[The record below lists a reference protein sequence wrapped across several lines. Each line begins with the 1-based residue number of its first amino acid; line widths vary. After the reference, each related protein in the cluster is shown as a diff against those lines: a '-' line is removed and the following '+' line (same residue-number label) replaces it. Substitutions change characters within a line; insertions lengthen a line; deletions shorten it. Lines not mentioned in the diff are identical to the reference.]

1 VRTPEATGLI
11 EMGAG
16 SLQQLPALPEESL
29 PAVAA
34 DPASIGID
42 RVAFGLLI
50 DPRLWPAIGF
60 ADVGANLQRFEIV
73 NGPPAVI
80 ALVGHDFFDHRHR
93 VVGDGGNRSRRCRDR
108 WRARPCVPSRRVAE
122 HPLDLHL

>member
-1 VRTPEATGLI
+1 VGRRIRGGLQSATSAVPLAGMHERSFEYVLVPAHVRTPETTGLI

-29 PAVAA
+29 PAVAP

-50 DPRLWPAIGF
+50 DPRLWLIG
-60 ADVGANLQRFEIV
+60 VR
-73 NGPPAVI
+73 
-80 ALVGHDFFDHRHR
+80 
-93 VVGDGGNRSRRCRDR
+93 
-108 WRARPCVPSRRVAE
+108 
-122 HPLDLHL
+122 

>member
-1 VRTPEATGLI
+1 MHERSFEYVLVPAHVRTPETTGLI

-29 PAVAA
+29 PAVAP

-50 DPRLWPAIGF
+50 DPRLWLIG
-60 ADVGANLQRFEIV
+60 VR
-73 NGPPAVI
+73 
-80 ALVGHDFFDHRHR
+80 
-93 VVGDGGNRSRRCRDR
+93 
-108 WRARPCVPSRRVAE
+108 
-122 HPLDLHL
+122 